1 MDKYKEYAMQVV
13 NDEIPTCIYVKQACE
28 RYLSFFG
35 KYDFRTDKV
44 DRVINF
50 ISKLKHY
57 TGKHNGK
64 PFILLPYQKW
74 IIYSIFG
81 FYHKGT
87 NKRVTNYVYI
97 ELARKN
103 GKTALIAAIC
113 LYMMIADG
121 ENGAEVE
128 MVANSAKQAKICF
141 DMCSTFCSGI
151 DPKNKHFKRFRD
163 KIKFDEAKSFIQI
176 LSSDASGN
184 DGYNS
189 SCFVLDEAHEQKDS
203 SLWDVM
209 VSSQGMRENPLGII
223 ITTAGF
229 NKCGFCYGYRQSC
242 INILENKK
250 ENDSQFAAI
259 FTLDDGDDWTAQDNW
274 IKANPSLGVTVLHD
288 YIVQQIKQ
296 AKVNPSSEIGIKT
309 KNLNMWVD
317 AMDIWIP
324 SDALASATQ
333 RFNLEEVINEDTRCY
348 VGVDLAAVSDL
359 TAVAYL
365 LPKLKY
371 DENGYT
377 QIDKIYIKTD
387 YYLPSSCLQNNVNS
401 HLYKTWA
408 DKGYLKITPGNVTD
422 YDYITNDLDKLNQ
435 MCMLEKV
442 SYDQYNATQW
452 AIDCTNRGM
461 NLVPFAQGLWNFN
474 KPTKEFE
481 RLMMQEKIVLDD
493 NPINR
498 WCFQNVQM
506 KVDHNE
512 NVKPDKATKHNKIDG
527 VIAMVEGLGGFLEDN
542 NYFDTSL

>member
-13 NDEIPTCIYVKQACE
+13 NGDIPTCIYVKQACQ
-28 RYLSFFG
+28 RYLDFFE

-44 DRVINF
+44 DGIINF
-50 ISKLKHY
+50 ISKIKHFKGEFA
-57 TGKHNGK
+57 GKT
-64 PFILLPYQKW
+64 FELLPYQKW
-74 IIYSIFG
+74 MIYAIFG

-87 NKRVTNYVYI
+87 ENRVTNQVYI

-128 MVANSAKQAKICF
+128 LVANSAKQAGICF
-141 DMCSTFCSGI
+141 EMCDKFANSL
-151 DPKNKHFKRFRD
+151 DPKHKFLKKYRD
-163 KIKFDEAKSFIQI
+163 KIKFDATSSKLQV
-176 LSSDASGN
+176 LSSDSKGN

-203 SLWDVM
+203 KLWDVM
-209 VSSQGMRENPLGII
+209 TSSQSNRKNSLAII

-229 NKCGFCYGYRQSC
+229 NKFGFCYPQRQSY
-242 INILENKK
+242 IKILDKHI

-259 FTLDDGDDWTAQDNW
+259 YTLDEEDDWKDEKNW
-274 IKANPSLGVTVLHD
+274 IKSNPSYGVTVFPDRLR
-288 YIVQQIKQ
+288 QQIRE
-296 AKVNPSSEIGIKT
+296 ADINPYLTTGILT
-309 KNLNMWVD
+309 KHFNRWVD
-317 AMDIWIP
+317 SVDIWIA
-324 SDALASATQ
+324 SDILLNATQ

-348 VGVDLAAVSDL
+348 VGVDLASVSDL

-365 LPKLKY
+365 IPKLKY

-387 YYLPSSCLQNNVNS
+387 YYLPSSCLENNVNS
-401 HLYKTWA
+401 YLYKTWTN
-408 DKGYLKITPGNVTD
+408 KGYLKITPGNVTD
-422 YDYITNDLDKLNQ
+422 YDYVVQDLDKINQ
-435 MCMLEKV
+435 MGLLEKV

-481 RLMMQEKIVLDD
+481 RLLGQGKIVLDD

-506 KVDHNE
+506 KVDYNE
-512 NVKPDKATKHNKIDG
+512 NVKPDKATKQNKIDG